1 MFDALA
7 MYKADNKDKDFT
19 MMHFFKKLQGCKKWD
34 KVWFYLN
41 NGWGEDGPPPPS
53 NASAGR
59 PIGNKKAKSEIAGE
73 AVAAGRDASIE
84 KMINTFTADN
94 KERDEMSRSMWKAV
108 LEKQEAKLQLE
119 KEKVEAI
126 KMEAQVGML
135 KAMNEASHFALAKMK
150 EEAKILTA
158 KLEEMD
164 PLARAWHEMYRAR
177 ISKEVM
183 AAASGTAPAAP
194 AMPAWA
200 WPASESATAPPT
212 PDASATSTASTETT
226 ATTATPVEPRTP
238 IPDEAS
244 PDGKAVPGGSRV
256 TMVAQELE
264 LMSTN

>member
-7 MYKADNKDKDFT
+7 MYKADNRNKDFS
-19 MMHFFKKLQGCKKWD
+19 MMHCFKKLQGCKKWD
-34 KVWFYLN
+34 KVRDDLKN
-41 NGWGEDGPPPPS
+41 DRGEDGPTPAS

-59 PIGNKKAKSEIAGE
+59 PIGNKKAKAEKYGE
-73 AVAAGRDASIE
+73 AAAAGRDASIE
-84 KMINTFTADN
+84 KMMNTFIADN

-126 KMEAQVGML
+126 KMEAQAGML
-135 KAMNEASHFALAKMK
+135 KAMNEASHLQLSKMK

-164 PLARAWHEMYRAR
+164 PLARAWHEMYRTR
-177 ISKEVM
+177 ISKKVM

-200 WPASESATAPPT
+200 
-212 PDASATSTASTETT
+212 
-226 ATTATPVEPRTP
+226 
-238 IPDEAS
+238 
-244 PDGKAVPGGSRV
+244 
-256 TMVAQELE
+256 
-264 LMSTN
+264 